1 MIIIIAIVMTILII
15 SVNTY
20 KNRYEINIKWV
31 DIKNSYSKYKG
42 SLTNG
47 NSQIILAI
55 YQNEAATYF
64 YSYIQLYN
72 SKSQGIM
79 EIHCINNT

>member
-47 NSQIILAI
+47 NSQIILVI
-55 YQNEAATYF
+55 YQN
-64 YSYIQLYN
+64 
-72 SKSQGIM
+72 
-79 EIHCINNT
+79 